1 MMDTVVYILSSVASI
16 ALPFGFTFGSFVV
29 FLWSVPLIM
38 RFFKSI
44 F

>member
-1 MMDTVVYILSSVASI
+1 MELVAHVLSSVASI
-16 ALPFGFTFGSFVV
+16 SLPFGFTFGHFLL

-38 RFFKSI
+38 HLFKSI